1 MLGIVKLPTEERSVL
16 IEAVS
21 MEIGLGTGIVEKTC
35 GFATHSTT
43 CSTAASSRTPSCS
56 RAGRACQRHTTS
68 SSGSPRTSTSYSTDG
83 S

>member
-35 GFATHSTT
+35 GFATHSRLWQL
-43 CSTAASSRTPSCS
+43 SS
-56 RAGRACQRHTTS
+56 
-68 SSGSPRTSTSYSTDG
+68 
-83 S
+83 